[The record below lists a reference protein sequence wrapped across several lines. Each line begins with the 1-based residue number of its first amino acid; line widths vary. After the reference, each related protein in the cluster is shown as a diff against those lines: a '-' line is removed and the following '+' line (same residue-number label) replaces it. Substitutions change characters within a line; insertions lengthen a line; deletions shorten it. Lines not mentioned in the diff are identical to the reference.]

1 MESIQLKA
9 MGKINL
15 GLDVV
20 RRRPDGYHEVRM
32 VMQMVN
38 FYDRITITKLDHP
51 GIEVTT
57 NLSFLPTNEH
67 NIVYKAAAL
76 LTQQYHL
83 ERGVVIDLQKH
94 IPVSA
99 GMAGGSTD
107 AATVLFGMNRL
118 FKLSLSQ
125 AKLMELG
132 VHLGADVPYCL
143 LRKTALAEGI
153 GEKLTTLPPMPE
165 CWILIARPG
174 VGVSTRMVYETLDL
188 SQVGEHPD
196 IDGIIADIRGGDLY
210 GMAEKLSNVLETVT
224 IPRHPIIEVIKDH
237 MKQHGAVNALMS
249 GSGPTVFGIFDSENT
264 IRQAYSELKESGLA
278 KQVFLTRPY
287 NRR

>member
-1 MESIQLKA
+1 MERIQLKA

-38 FYDRITITKLDHP
+38 LYDRITITKLDHP
-51 GIEVTT
+51 GIEVTA

-76 LTQQYHL
+76 LTEQYHL
-83 ERGVVIDLQKH
+83 ERGVAIDLQKH

-118 FKLSLSQ
+118 FKLSLPQ

-132 VHLGADVPYCL
+132 VRLGADVPYCL

-174 VGVSTRMVYETLDL
+174 VGVSTRMVYENLDL
-188 SQVGEHPD
+188 SQVSEHPD

-210 GMAEKLSNVLETVT
+210 GMAAKLSNVLETVT
-224 IPRHPIIEVIKDH
+224 IPRHPIIEEIKDH

-249 GSGPTVFGIFDSENT
+249 GSGPTVFGIFDSEKT
-264 IRQAYSELKESGLA
+264 IRQAYGELKESGLA